1 MQHALLASAV
11 TAINLPSIK
20 LPSLNLPSLPLSS
33 LPDLQQLQA
42 YGDAAS
48 ACAAV
53 ASSPDDAEGWRR
65 LGKLLHGKGRLEF
78 ATKALSRATE
88 LDPQDAQAFIDLANA
103 ERSIGRFDASTAALL
118 SAAEITGKR
127 DQALCYYRSP
137 TSTEAAT
144 APPAASASLSSIVP
158 GSEGAVWTTRLA
170 SAEEC
175 EWAISTCEA
184 FNTARGGWGN
194 PPPRYAPAGTVA
206 DNVRAPHML
215 VADCPELLTWLN
227 GKLESVVWPA
237 LSAQFGSK
245 AAEEMWLYDAFVL
258 RFDNQPNQQGLGVHV
273 DDDGLGLSINALL
286 SSPDDFDGGGTFF
299 EDENLGEQVDA
310 DGNEADVT
318 VGFTVT
324 PEQGE
329 LVSHHGGLRHSSV
342 PTTGGMRYILVAF
355 LRAPSLLVEPP
366 EFVQSYC
373 PNAQA
378 SAAAAAGR

>member
-1 MQHALLASAV
+1 
-11 TAINLPSIK
+11 
-20 LPSLNLPSLPLSS
+20 
-33 LPDLQQLQA
+33 
-42 YGDAAS
+42 
-48 ACAAV
+48 
-53 ASSPDDAEGWRR
+53 
-65 LGKLLHGKGRLEF
+65 
-78 ATKALSRATE
+78 
-88 LDPQDAQAFIDLANA
+88 
-103 ERSIGRFDASTAALL
+103 
-118 SAAEITGKR
+118 
-127 DQALCYYRSP
+127 
-137 TSTEAAT
+137 
-144 APPAASASLSSIVP
+144 
-158 GSEGAVWTTRLA
+158 
-170 SAEEC
+170 
-175 EWAISTCEA
+175 
-184 FNTARGGWGN
+184 
-194 PPPRYAPAGTVA
+194 
-206 DNVRAPHML
+206 
-215 VADCPELLTWLN
+215 
-227 GKLESVVWPA
+227 
-237 LSAQFGSK
+237 
-245 AAEEMWLYDAFVL
+245 MWLYDAFVL

>member
-1 MQHALLASAV
+1 
-11 TAINLPSIK
+11 
-20 LPSLNLPSLPLSS
+20 
-33 LPDLQQLQA
+33 
-42 YGDAAS
+42 
-48 ACAAV
+48 
-53 ASSPDDAEGWRR
+53 
-65 LGKLLHGKGRLEF
+65 
-78 ATKALSRATE
+78 
-88 LDPQDAQAFIDLANA
+88 
-103 ERSIGRFDASTAALL
+103 
-118 SAAEITGKR
+118 
-127 DQALCYYRSP
+127 
-137 TSTEAAT
+137 
-144 APPAASASLSSIVP
+144 
-158 GSEGAVWTTRLA
+158 
-170 SAEEC
+170 
-175 EWAISTCEA
+175 
-184 FNTARGGWGN
+184 
-194 PPPRYAPAGTVA
+194 
-206 DNVRAPHML
+206 ML

-310 DGNEADVT
+310 DGKEADVT

-355 LRAPSLLVEPP
+355 LRDRASEPP
-366 EFVQSYC
+366 MQSYC

-378 SAAAAAGR
+378 SARRRPAGNEARVDYRVDSDSVSFTCCSLFGISTTIRSHVFPFAQTRRLGHAPHAGRLLRSPPPGEGLSSGARFSVLVTQFSAYHLDRVAGFK